1 MGETD
6 VEAQRLPKGNKTSKC
21 HFSSCKIYWC
31 NSLRQCRSTVCVYLW
46 STGLLVQLN
55 TRKNEVSSTGK
66 MGFNNQN
73 SCWNAL
79 VSSLLGSQGGYTTGK
94 GRIHPWMSCQFIL
107 LTVFLQLSKAV
118 ITHTCWLVLQVLQ
131 VVLVGRAGLT
141 HHLSKTFYSSQGKR
155 TSINGGMV
163 EPMLWEGLRP
173 CHRRGSDAS
182 SRWGWTRRYRSCTWW
197 PSGLG
202 SR

>member
-1 MGETD
+1 MQIYVFIYDQQASWYNWIQEKMKFQAQERWD
-6 VEAQRLPKGNKTSKC
+6 LIIKIHVEM
-21 HFSSCKIYWC
+21 
-31 NSLRQCRSTVCVYLW
+31 
-46 STGLLVQLN
+46 LLSHLIFL
-55 TRKNEVSSTGK
+55 TT
-66 MGFNNQN
+66 
-73 SCWNAL
+73 L
-79 VSSLLGSQGGYTTGK
+79 SLLGSQGGYTTGK